1 MDINSLDLGLV
12 LDTHWMLRTLQV
24 HNRYTKKIVS
34 VIDLYIY
41 EDQNNPKVFSEEIDL
56 GVDIDGWV
64 SNDKNCSRD
73 RMAGEGNDRIL

>member
-1 MDINSLDLGLV
+1 M
-12 LDTHWMLRTLQV
+12 
-24 HNRYTKKIVS
+24 
-34 VIDLYIY
+34 IDLYIY